1 MIKICDIKKLFGKE
15 NVGIRKS
22 IPIINLEYVDL
33 IGVFV
38 LALVLHF
45 LLQQEF
51 PFLAIL
57 ISSFIIV
64 LVFNTIFCIQNK
76 IHDLFFKKKD
86 KKN

>member
-64 LVFNTIFCIQNK
+64 LVFNYILYTK
-76 IHDLFFKKKD
+76 
-86 KKN
+86 